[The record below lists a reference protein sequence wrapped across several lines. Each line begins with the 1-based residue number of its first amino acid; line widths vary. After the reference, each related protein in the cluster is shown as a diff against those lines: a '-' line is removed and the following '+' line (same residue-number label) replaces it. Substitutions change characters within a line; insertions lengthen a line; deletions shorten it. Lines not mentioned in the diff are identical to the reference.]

1 MVSGVGRWPLTP
13 ERGVRFP
20 LGLLS
25 SSSNNHLKFKYLPV
39 IAPGSHFENGLKSR
53 VRNGSEIR
61 RGHSARFGPFFCEVG
76 RVGESEQVVIS

>member
-1 MVSGVGRWPLTP
+1 
-13 ERGVRFP
+13 

-61 RGHSARFGPFFCEVG
+61 RGHSARFGPFFVK
-76 RVGESEQVVIS
+76 